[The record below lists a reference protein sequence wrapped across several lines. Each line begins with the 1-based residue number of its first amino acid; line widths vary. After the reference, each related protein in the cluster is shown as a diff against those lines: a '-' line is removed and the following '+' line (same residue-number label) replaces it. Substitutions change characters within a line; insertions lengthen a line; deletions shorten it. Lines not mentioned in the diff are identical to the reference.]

1 MRSSHKPWT
10 EENQRE
16 HIANLKAAAVAE
28 RNVIDEEITKL
39 QGLVREFD
47 PLNLLARLAAFHLF
61 GNPEFDDEKSGG
73 PNKRSESQVEYFQS
87 LALAQTYP
95 DNAKWPEPSVIQ
107 QCFDLTE
114 SVLTRATVYHG
125 LNSAGASKADV
136 ETWLRVRMMIQALH
150 LRGDGYITH
159 ALETFVGI
167 AAAHE
172 PFLTQSCGFSSG
184 QFLHAVEHAEAS
196 INAALNREIEN
207 SKHLFQ
213 SLIEEFS
220 SSIKN
225 AGKAFGSLEE
235 IGASME
241 ADAFRSKN
249 SDRIDKWKAEFDR
262 LGSESVFRVVPDTD
276 TTARIYDR
284 LSLEFGQNI
293 EFLEKLPPW
302 KGWPLNPSA
311 IYARPLIKHRG
322 DYYLF
327 HVPLVKRSAL
337 RLIEGIIEDV
347 DESYWRESFLRKR
360 DEYLENASVELFR
373 RLLPGSEYFQNLHYD
388 CIEEGQA
395 KRAEVDGLFIFDDT
409 LLIVEAKASKFSNEA
424 RRGAIKSLKSDLDA
438 IIDTAYRQ
446 GSRVLELVR
455 STKDVP
461 FFDETG
467 KEVLRVRLSNF
478 ERAFLVSVSLEK
490 LSSLSTSLFALRTLG
505 LIQGREWP
513 WSVALNDL
521 RVIAEITDH
530 PTTFL
535 HYLTRRVA
543 CNAFEQLTASDEL
556 DMFAHYM
563 QLGLFFEN
571 DEQFKSTDLYM
582 IASHTEDIDHYYE
595 FQQGLRKEVPKPK
608 ISMMPRFEQLISTL
622 ETVRPRNFVSAC
634 LALLDFDDATR
645 SKVAEQIDAIEEA
658 EEKGRTRI
666 VALPFGSRGDAL
678 ILGNGNVNT
687 PDENRFLPRCY
698 TTLKEHGL
706 AFATAIIWSP
716 PLARNKLKVFLLR
729 N

>member
-1 MRSSHKPWT
+1 
-10 EENQRE
+10 
-16 HIANLKAAAVAE
+16 
-28 RNVIDEEITKL
+28 
-39 QGLVREFD
+39 
-47 PLNLLARLAAFHLF
+47 
-61 GNPEFDDEKSGG
+61 
-73 PNKRSESQVEYFQS
+73 
-87 LALAQTYP
+87 
-95 DNAKWPEPSVIQ
+95 
-107 QCFDLTE
+107 
-114 SVLTRATVYHG
+114 
-125 LNSAGASKADV
+125 
-136 ETWLRVRMMIQALH
+136 
-150 LRGDGYITH
+150 
-159 ALETFVGI
+159 
-167 AAAHE
+167 
-172 PFLTQSCGFSSG
+172 
-184 QFLHAVEHAEAS
+184 
-196 INAALNREIEN
+196 
-207 SKHLFQ
+207 
-213 SLIEEFS
+213 
-220 SSIKN
+220 
-225 AGKAFGSLEE
+225 
-235 IGASME
+235 ME

-249 SDRIDKWKAEFDR
+249 RDRIDKWKAEFDR

-409 LLIVEAKASKFSNEA
+409 LLIVGAKASKFSDEA

-446 GSRVLELVR
+446 GSRELELVR

-678 ILGNGNVNT
+678 ILGNGNVNILLNSST
-687 PDENRFLPRCY
+687 VIPVWV
-698 TTLKEHGL
+698 
-706 AFATAIIWSP
+706 AAIISSNPFSP
-716 PLARNKLKVFLLR
+716 PAKAAFMSSPRKEANGSLVFHSGCCGASAFTRSMANRNWKYNGCSAHSVPSLSNVAMRSGTGTKSDEPSFVTFSTKATIAFFGAVSFHDGRGSAALAMPAVKASAAASAAAMRFFVCVVFMVRSKIDAAGYDRNENECFSSHSVLGVDVDHIPPSR
-729 N
+729 RRIRE